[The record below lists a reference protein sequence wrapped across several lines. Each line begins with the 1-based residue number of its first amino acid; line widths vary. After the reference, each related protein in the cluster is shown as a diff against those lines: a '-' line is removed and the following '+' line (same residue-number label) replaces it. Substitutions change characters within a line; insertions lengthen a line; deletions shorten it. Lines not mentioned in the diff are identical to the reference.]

1 MMENK
6 NNIDKI
12 KNAVI
17 IVLSLI
23 IVFGIAFVVPELRD
37 CGSCSEVLEITQIDA
52 KKYKEL
58 LNGEEVS
65 LIYIASPSCGYCAK
79 QEPIM
84 KQLLNEYKFTVNYLN
99 ISGITD
105 KESDEVYNTYK
116 EMQNKEYSLDGVRTP
131 TILLVQKGKV
141 LDMNLGTMTLDKLVE
156 FIEQYVKITEE

>member
-1 MMENK
+1 MENK

-84 KQLLNEYKFTVNYLN
+84 KQLLNEYNFTVNYLN

>member
-1 MMENK
+1 MENK

>member
-1 MMENK
+1 MKNK
-6 NNIDKI
+6 VNMDKI

-37 CGSCSEVLEITQIDA
+37 CGSCTETLEITQIDA
-52 KKYKEL
+52 KEYKEL
-58 LNGEEVS
+58 LNGDEVS
-65 LIYIASPSCGYCAK
+65 LIYIASPTCGYCAQ

-84 KQLLNEYKFTVNYLN
+84 KQFLNQYKFDVNYLN
-99 ISGITD
+99 IASISN
-105 KESDEVYNTYK
+105 SDSNEVYSTYK
-116 EMQNKEYSLDGVRTP
+116 EMQTKEYNLDGVRTP

-156 FIEQYVKITEE
+156 FVEQYVKIIEE

>member
-1 MMENK
+1 MTNK
-6 NNIDKI
+6 VNIDKV

-23 IVFGIAFVVPELRD
+23 IVFGIAFIVPELRD
-37 CGSCSEVLEITQIDA
+37 CGSCTETLEITQIDA

-65 LIYIASPSCGYCAK
+65 LIYIASPTCGYCAQ

-84 KQLLNEYKFTVNYLN
+84 KQFLNKYKFAVNYLN
-99 ISGITD
+99 ISSITNS
-105 KESDEVYNTYK
+105 ESNEVYSTYK
-116 EMQNKEYSLDGVRTP
+116 ELQTKEYSLDGVRTP

-141 LDMNLGTMTLDKLVE
+141 LDMNLGTMTIEKLVE
-156 FIEQYVKITEE
+156 FVEEYVEITEE